1 VSSPPSAWGRRLST
15 GVLAGL
21 LATAIV
27 VGAPFGHDRA
37 SAQEEPRLELTVS
50 HLTGVL
56 GPGSVVLDIDG
67 SPADLPEVPTQLSF
81 RALVGN
87 VDDRSVDLLRLV
99 TEVHAPVADRDEL
112 EAAFDGRTTGA
123 PLHVHD
129 VAIRDGGVLREGEV
143 AGIEERFDPE
153 EIAWPDGSGGVLP
166 IRLAVVR
173 GTTVLTEVVTA
184 VVWLND
190 VPDTPLPTSVVWPL
204 DDRPWRTADGAYPA
218 NADRAAQPGGR
229 IDRLVA
235 ALERNGA
242 NRVALA
248 PAPHLLEDL
257 EDRRGGFTSL
267 ERQEGGALERRVADA
282 DGTSATLAGQML
294 GRIRD
299 VATDGPFDPV
309 AGVYADA
316 DLAALR
322 AASPPLPTLAAEAA
336 VDGRRRLQRLLGRS
350 VDASTH
356 LVAGALTPDALDLLP
371 GDVALVPNA
380 VVTPGNGAADRPTEG
395 VRTFRTPAGRLL
407 DVIVSDAVLSDAVA
421 TPDLQAGPVIAAQR
435 FVAGSAMAWLE
446 APDLADRTLLVL
458 PPADWDATPEVL
470 DGILGA
476 LDTASWLDPRS
487 PSELAATGRRVAA
500 ELTLAAPSVPR
511 LPNALEQELGAAMA
525 DLAAVRTALPEDVTT
540 IEGRSPSVLQDQLLR
555 ASSRWL
561 HGPGTDESLLLVRD
575 VRRAVDTAFG
585 TVSVVASGVT
595 LTSDTGQIPVTVR
608 RTRGGPVTVQVE
620 VASQGRLLWPEGRR
634 SETLVLPEDGS
645 ATVTFPTQ
653 ALSTGTFPVT
663 VRVTDPSG
671 ARELQRTDLSVRSTA
686 ISGPALAVIGGA
698 IVLLLLSG
706 ALRRRSRPR
715 PPLSVVSTEA
725 DHVPS

>member
-1 VSSPPSAWGRRLST
+1 VSSPPSAWGRRLSAV
-15 GVLAGL
+15 VLAGL
-21 LATAIV
+21 LATGLT
-27 VGAPFGHDRA
+27 VGVPAPHDVA
-37 SAQEEPRLELTVS
+37 SAQENEPRLELTVS

-56 GPGSVVLDIDG
+56 GPGSLVLAGDG
-67 SPADLPEVPTQLSF
+67 VPMDLPQVPTELAF
-81 RALVGN
+81 RVLVGN
-87 VDDRSVDLLRLV
+87 VGERSVDLLRLV

-112 EAAFDGRTTGA
+112 EAAFDGTPSGA

-129 VAIRDGGVLREGEV
+129 VAIRDGGVLLQGDV
-143 AGIEERFDPE
+143 AGVEERFGPD
-153 EIAWPDGSGGVLP
+153 EIAWPDGPGGVLP
-166 IRLAVVR
+166 VRIAVVR
-173 GTTVLTEVVTA
+173 GTAVLTEVVTA
-184 VVWLND
+184 VVWLSD
-190 VPDTPLPTSVVWPL
+190 VPETPLPTSVIWPL

-218 NADRAAQPGGR
+218 NVDRPVQPGGR
-229 IDRLVA
+229 IERLIA

-242 NRVALA
+242 EHVTLA

-257 EDRRGGFTSL
+257 EDRRTGFASL

-282 DGTSATLAGQML
+282 DGASATLAEDML

-299 VATDGPFDPV
+299 VATDGAFDPV
-309 AGVYADA
+309 AGGYADA

-322 AASPPLPTLAAEAA
+322 AANPPLPTLAAEAA

-350 VDASTH
+350 VEASTH
-356 LVAGALTPDALDLLP
+356 LVAGPLTPETLDLLP
-371 GDVALVPNA
+371 GDVALLPNP
-380 VVTPGNGAADRPTEG
+380 VVTPSSGAADRPTEG
-395 VRTFRTPAGRLL
+395 VRTLRTPAGRLF
-407 DVIVSDAVLSDAVA
+407 DVVVSDVTLSDALGA
-421 TPDLQAGPVIAAQR
+421 PDLTAGPVVATQR

-458 PPADWDATPEVL
+458 PPADWDASPELL
-470 DGILGA
+470 DGVLAA
-476 LDTASWLDPRS
+476 LDTANWLDPRS
-487 PSELAATGRRVAA
+487 PSELAAAGRRVAA

-511 LPNALEQELGAAMA
+511 FPSALEEELGSALT

-540 IEGRSPSVLQDQLLR
+540 IAGRSPGVLQDQLIR

-561 HGPGTDESLLLVRD
+561 HETGVDEALLLVRD
-575 VRRAVDTAFG
+575 VQRTVDAAFG
-585 TVSVVASGVT
+585 SVSVVASGVT

-608 RTRGGPVTVQVE
+608 RSRGGPITVQVE
-620 VASQGRLLWPEGRR
+620 VASQGRLLWPEGR
-634 SETLVLPEDGS
+634 SETLVLGEEGS

-671 ARELQRTDLSVRSTA
+671 TRELQRTDLSVRSTA

-698 IVLLLLSG
+698 IVLLLLIG

-715 PPLSVVSTEA
+715 PPLAVVSADT